1 MRDSTRVPG
10 VAAAVL
16 SPFDGWTGAA
26 GVDGAGTPL
35 VPEAMTD
42 IGSVTKT
49 FTAAEVL
56 ILAGRHRIE
65 LDTAAST

>member
-1 MRDSTRVPG
+1 
-10 VAAAVL
+10 
-16 SPFDGWTGAA
+16 
-26 GVDGAGTPL
+26 VDGAGTPL

-56 ILAGRHRIE
+56 ILAGQHRIE